1 MNEMRLGKVVI
12 VGGGSAGWMAAAALS
27 NLIGRLAAEVVLIE
41 SSRLGT
47 IGVGEATLPTL
58 RFFNRTLGIDEVDFI
73 RRTNATFKLGIQFCD
88 WSRPGQS
95 FFHGFGDFGPALEGI
110 SAHQLWLATRGET
123 DTRGYEAFSIA
134 GVAARQGRFAPPL
147 PDQNSVLGA
156 YSYGFHFD
164 AGLYAAYLRGVAE
177 QRGVT
182 RIDADIVD
190 VRLRDRDGFIDA
202 VLLEDGR
209 AIGGDLFI
217 DCSGFSSLLIGKAL
231 HSEFD
236 DWSRWLP
243 VNRAW
248 AVPCERTETTPPYT
262 RSTAR
267 DAGWQWRIPLRN
279 RIGNGHV
286 FCDAFTTETEAAD
299 VLLGNLDGP
308 ASADPRLIRFTTG
321 HRRDMWRKNCVALG
335 LASGFV
341 EPLESTSIYLVEIGI
356 GRLVEFFPD
365 RDFEPALAREYNR
378 LMSRSFESI
387 RDFILLHYHASQ
399 REGAFWDHVRAVDL
413 PDRLRH
419 QIDLFKASGRVAIHD
434 NAAFAEPSWVSIF
447 LGQGVLPRRY
457 DPLADCLDHEKLR
470 RELDRRRALVD
481 GAARSLPLH
490 DQFLARAL
498 NPPPFGR

>member
-1 MNEMRLGKVVI
+1 
-12 VGGGSAGWMAAAALS
+12 MAAAALS
-27 NLIGRLAAEVVLIE
+27 GLIGRLTEEVVLIE

-95 FFHGFGDFGPALEGI
+95 FFHGFGDFGPAVDGI
-110 SAHQLWLATRGET
+110 SAHQLWLATREET

-134 GVAARQGRFAPPL
+134 SAAARQGRFAPPV
-147 PDQNSVLGA
+147 PDAESVLGA

-164 AGLYAAYLRGVAE
+164 AGLYAAYLRDAAEKRGVA
-177 QRGVT
+177 
-182 RIDADIVD
+182 RIDAEIVD
-190 VRLRDRDGFIDA
+190 VRLRGTDGFIEA
-202 VLLEDGR
+202 VVLEDGR
-209 AIGGDLFI
+209 AVEGDLFI

-231 HSEFD
+231 QSGFD

-248 AVPCERTETTPPYT
+248 AVPCERVATTTPYT

-267 DAGWQWRIPLRN
+267 DAGWQWRIPLQN

-286 FCDAFTTETEAAD
+286 FCDAFTAETEAAD
-299 VLLGNLDGP
+299 LLMASLDGP
-308 ASADPRLIRFTTG
+308 ALADPRLIRFTTG
-321 HRRDMWRKNCVALG
+321 HRREMWRKNCVALG
-335 LASGFV
+335 LSSGFI

-356 GRLVEFFPD
+356 GRLIEYFPD
-365 RDFEPALAREYNR
+365 RDFAPSLAAEYNR
-378 LMSRSFESI
+378 LMSQSFESI
-387 RDFILLHYHASQ
+387 RDFILLHYHAS
-399 REGAFWDHVRAVDL
+399 RRDGAFWDYFRTLDL

-419 QIDLFKASGRVAIHD
+419 QIELFKATGRVAIYD
-434 NAAFAEPSWVSIF
+434 NAAFAEASWVSIF
-447 LGQGVLPRRY
+447 LGQGICPDRY
-457 DPLADCLDHEKLR
+457 DARVDYLNREKLV

-481 GAARSLPLH
+481 GAARSLPAH
-490 DQFLARAL
+490 DQFISRAL
-498 NPPPFGR
+498 NPLSGFAPRAT